1 MDSVLECLPRGSRIA
16 ILRLRSLGDCVLTTP
31 ALDILKRFRRD
42 LRVAIFVENRFRE
55 IFEGNPDL
63 AEIHPP
69 ELAALR
75 RFRPQLCLNL
85 HGGTRSAWMT
95 ELSGARYRAGFG
107 HYRQQFVY
115 NVHIPRAQEILQ
127 VERTVHTAEHLASAI
142 FFLGA
147 PVGEIPRAKLFPGGA
162 EAPTPEPRAAVIH
175 AVAATPQKTWAAEH
189 FLAIAAHLAQCG
201 FSPVFIGAR
210 DDDLVPFRQFRT
222 LQSSLSEIKR
232 LLASAALFV
241 GNDSGPAHMAAAFG
255 VPSIVIFGP
264 SDPAIWG
271 PWRTP
276 GEVVAADGR
285 GSAGGSGDIA
295 DVTVA
300 QVLSAL
306 QRLRVP
312 A

>member
-1 MDSVLECLPRGSRIA
+1 LPRGSRVA

-31 ALDILKRFRRD
+31 ALDILKRCRAD
-42 LRVAIFVENRFRE
+42 LRVAVFVENRFRE
-55 IFEGNPDL
+55 VFEDNPDL

-69 ELAALR
+69 ELAGLR

-115 NVHIPRAQEILQ
+115 NVRIPRAQEILH
-127 VERTVHTAEHLASAI
+127 VDRKVHTAEHLASAI

-147 PVGEIPRAKLFPGGA
+147 PVGEIRRAKLVAGDGVPIPVEDA
-162 EAPTPEPRAAVIH
+162 SAVIH
-175 AVAATPQKTWAAEH
+175 AVAATSEKTWAAAH
-189 FLAIAAHLAQCG
+189 FLAIAAHLAQSG
-201 FSPVFIGAR
+201 LAPVFIGAPG
-210 DDDLVPFRQFRT
+210 DDLAPFRQYRT
-222 LQSSLSEIKR
+222 VQGSLSEVKR
-232 LLASAALFV
+232 LLACAALFV

-255 VPSIVIFGP
+255 VPSVVIFGP

-271 PWRTP
+271 PWRTAC
-276 GEVVAADGR
+276 EVVT
-285 GSAGGSGDIA
+285 SPGGMA
-295 DVTVA
+295 DVTPA
-300 QVLSAL
+300 QVLGAL

>member
-1 MDSVLECLPRGSRIA
+1 VDSSVLECLPQGSRVA

-31 ALDILKRFRRD
+31 ALDILKRFRPD
-42 LRVAIFVENRFRE
+42 LRLGIVVENRFRE

-75 RFRPQLCLNL
+75 RFRPQLCLNF

-115 NVHIPRAQEILQ
+115 NVAIPRAQEILR
-127 VERTVHTAEHLASAI
+127 VDRKVHTAEHLASAM

-147 PVGEIPRAKLFPGGA
+147 PICEIPRAKLFATGP
-162 EAPTPEPRAAVIH
+162 APAGIAARTAIIH
-175 AVAATPQKTWAAEH
+175 AVAASPAKTWAAAN
-189 FLAIAAHLAQCG
+189 FLAIAGNLAQSG
-201 FSPVFIGAR
+201 LTPVFIGGPE
-210 DDDLVPFRQFRT
+210 DDLSPFGQYRT
-222 LQSSLSEIKR
+222 LQASLSEVKW
-232 LLASAALFV
+232 LLAKASLFV

-255 VPSIVIFGP
+255 VPSVVIFGP

-271 PWRTP
+271 PWRTA
-276 GEVVAADGR
+276 GEVV
-285 GSAGGSGDIA
+285 SAPGGIA
-295 DVTVA
+295 DIGVDR
-300 QVLSAL
+300 VLGAL

>member
-1 MDSVLECLPRGSRIA
+1 VDSVLECLPRGSRIA

-31 ALDILKRFRRD
+31 ALDILKRFRPD
-42 LRVAIFVENRFRE
+42 LHLAVFVENRFRE
-55 IFEGNPDL
+55 IFEGNPGL
-63 AEIHPP
+63 A

-107 HYRQQFVY
+107 HFRQQFVY

-127 VERTVHTAEHLASAI
+127 VERKVHTAEHLASAS

-147 PVGEIPRAKLFPGGA
+147 PVCEIPRARLVPG
-162 EAPTPEPRAAVIH
+162 RAAAVAIQPRSAIIH
-175 AVAATPQKTWAAEH
+175 ALAATLEKTWGPAN
-189 FLAIAAHLAQCG
+189 FLAVADHLAHSG
-201 FSPVFIGAR
+201 VSPVFIGGAG
-210 DDDLVPFRQFRT
+210 DDLTPFHRYRT
-222 LQSSLSEIKR
+222 VQSSLSNLKS

-241 GNDSGPAHMAAAFG
+241 GNDSGPAHMAAAFAL
-255 VPSIVIFGP
+255 PSVVIFGA

-271 PWRTP
+271 PWRTA
-276 GEVVAADGR
+276 GEVVKADG
-285 GSAGGSGDIA
+285 GIAG
-295 DVTVA
+295 VTVA
-300 QVLSAL
+300 QVLGAL

>member
-1 MDSVLECLPRGSRIA
+1 
-16 ILRLRSLGDCVLTTP
+16 LGDCVLTTP
-31 ALDILKRFRRD
+31 ALDILKRFRPD
-42 LRVAIFVENRFRE
+42 LRLAVFVENRFRE

-95 ELSGARYRAGFG
+95 ELSGARHRAGFG

-115 NVHIPRAQEILQ
+115 NVHIPRAQEILG
-127 VERTVHTAEHLASAI
+127 VDRKVHTAEHLASAV

-147 PVGEIPRAKLFPGGA
+147 PICEIPRSKLVPGA
-162 EAPTPEPRAAVIH
+162 ADVPAPEPRTAVIH
-175 AVAATPQKTWAAEH
+175 AVAATPEKTWASAN
-189 FLAIAAHLAQCG
+189 FLAIAAHLAQSG
-201 FSPVFIGAR
+201 LSPVFIGGAG
-210 DDDLVPFRQFRT
+210 DDLAPFRAYPT
-222 LQSSLSEIKR
+222 LQGSLSDLKR
-232 LLASAALFV
+232 LLSYASLFV

-255 VPSIVIFGP
+255 VPSVVVFGP
-264 SDPAIWG
+264 SDPATWG
-271 PWRTP
+271 PWRTA
-276 GEVVAADGR
+276 GEVVTAEGR
-285 GSAGGSGDIA
+285 GVGDIT
-295 DVTVA
+295 VT
-300 QVLSAL
+300 QVLGAL

>member
-1 MDSVLECLPRGSRIA
+1 
-16 ILRLRSLGDCVLTTP
+16 LGDCVLTTP
-31 ALDILKRFRRD
+31 ALDILKRFRPD
-42 LRVAIFVENRFRE
+42 LHLAVFVENRFRE

-63 AEIHPP
+63 AEIHLP
-69 ELAALR
+69 ELASLR

-115 NVHIPRAQEILQ
+115 NVHIPRAQEILH
-127 VERTVHTAEHLASAI
+127 VDRTVHTAEHLASAI

-147 PVGEIPRAKLFPGGA
+147 TVCEIPRANLFQARNAPPTI
-162 EAPTPEPRAAVIH
+162 EARSAVIH
-175 AVAATPQKTWAAEH
+175 AVAATPEKTWAPAN
-189 FLAIAAHLAQCG
+189 FLGVAAQLVDSG
-201 FSPVFIGAR
+201 VSPVFIGGPE
-210 DDDLVPFRQFRT
+210 DDLTPFRQYRT
-222 LQSSLSEIKR
+222 LQSSLSDLKSV
-232 LLASAALFV
+232 LAAATLFV

-255 VPSIVIFGP
+255 VPSVVIFGP

-271 PWRTP
+271 PWRTT
-276 GEVVAADGR
+276 GEVVAMD
-285 GSAGGSGDIA
+285 SG
-295 DVTVA
+295 VSH
-300 QVLSAL
+300 VLGAL

>member
-1 MDSVLECLPRGSRIA
+1 MDTVLECLPRGSRIA

-31 ALDILKRFRRD
+31 ALDILKRFRPD
-42 LRVAIFVENRFRE
+42 LCLAIFVENRFRE

-63 AEIHPP
+63 AEIHAP
-69 ELAALR
+69 ELASVR

-95 ELSGARYRAGFG
+95 EFSGARYRAGFR

-115 NVHIPRAQEILQ
+115 NVAIPRAQDILR
-127 VERTVHTAEHLASAI
+127 VERKVHTAEHLASAV

-147 PVGEIPRAKLFPGGA
+147 PAVEIPRAKLFPAGR
-162 EAPTPEPRAAVIH
+162 TPSLADSRTAVVH
-175 AVAATPQKTWAAEH
+175 AVAALPEKSWPAAH
-189 FLAIAAHLAQCG
+189 FLAVADHLAQG
-201 FSPVFIGAR
+201 GYSPVFIGGAA
-210 DDDLVPFRQFRT
+210 DDLTPFHRYPT
-222 LQSSLSEIKR
+222 LQSSLSELKS

-255 VPSIVIFGP
+255 VPSVVVFGP
-264 SDPAIWG
+264 SDPGIWG

-276 GEVVAADGR
+276 GEAIAAEGGI
-285 GSAGGSGDIA
+285 GSIPVSR
-295 DVTVA
+295 
-300 QVLSAL
+300 VLGAL